1 VVIAEVKEEV
11 CVEVLSLLSRGVELR
26 RNWSRLCSANS
37 PRYLSMLATVI
48 DRGRDVWDEARF
60 LTLVWSMF
68 DDTERLLSALDLE
81 RVDEGLK

>member
-1 VVIAEVKEEV
+1 
-11 CVEVLSLLSRGVELR
+11 
-26 RNWSRLCSANS
+26 
-37 PRYLSMLATVI
+37 MLATVT

-68 DDTERLLSALDLE
+68 DDTERLLSTLDLE